1 MRWRFLKT
9 SSLLLRQHRRY
20 RGVQK
25 RLNSQITEEYLSP
38 EIIHELADWFGFLQS
53 KTLTLEDE
61 DEMDIMNDFFL
72 YEFRDPENRRTVELA
87 RIDYVDEIN
96 DEQIE
101 VLAAM
106 CQSETVLL
114 QVREN
119 LSNEGELQTNCLRGS
134 LRGKTM
140 LIDQGLS
147 TSLAPDMVLFGR
159 IISFPKFS
167 MTSGAVF
174 VFDSVFENH
183 ALRVWDR
190 AVKDYPSEPKQT
202 QFLWRRFLYLN
213 RDVGLKV
220 NVTFR

>member
-1 MRWRFLKT
+1 M
-9 SSLLLRQHRRY
+9 SSPLLRQYRRY

-25 RLNSQITEEYLSP
+25 QLNSQITEEYLSP
-38 EIIHELADWFGFLQS
+38 EIIHELADWFGFLQG
-53 KTLTLEDE
+53 KTLTLEME
-61 DEMDIMNDFFL
+61 VEMDIMNDFFL
-72 YEFRDPENRRTVELA
+72 YEFRGSGNRRTVELA

-96 DEQIE
+96 DEQAK

-106 CQSETVLL
+106 CQSETLLL
-114 QVREN
+114 QVRET
-119 LSNEGELQTNCLRGS
+119 SPSDGKLQTDCLRGS

-140 LIDQGLS
+140 LIDQGFS
-147 TSLAPDMVLFGR
+147 ASLAPDMVLFSR

-183 ALRVWDR
+183 ALHVWDHT
-190 AVKDYPSEPKQT
+190 AKDYPSEPKQT

-213 RDVGLKV
+213 RDVGID
-220 NVTFR
+220 VTFR

>member
-1 MRWRFLKT
+1 MSWPFLT
-9 SSLLLRQHRRY
+9 ASTPLLRQYRRY
-20 RGVQK
+20 RHVQK
-25 RLNSQITEEYLSP
+25 QLNSQITEEYLSP
-38 EIIHELADWFGFLQS
+38 EIIHEIADWFGFLQDR
-53 KTLTLEDE
+53 TLMLANKA
-61 DEMDIMNDFFL
+61 EMDIMNDFFL
-72 YEFRDPENRRTVELA
+72 YEFRGSDNRRTVELA

-96 DEQIE
+96 DEQAK

-114 QVREN
+114 QVRETSPN
-119 LSNEGELQTNCLRGS
+119 DGKLQTDCLRGS
-134 LRGKTM
+134 LRGKTI

-147 TSLAPDMVLFGR
+147 TGLAPDMVLFGR

-183 ALRVWDR
+183 ALCVWDR
-190 AVKDYPSEPKQT
+190 AVKNYPSEPKQT

-213 RDVGLKV
+213 RDVGID
-220 NVTFR
+220 VTFR